1 MGMVVRK
8 EDGRIEIPLS
18 KVKLTMLIAAS
29 FAFVAIGLWILIF
42 QPKSIIFRNQLFN
55 SIMSVLAI
63 LFFGSAAIVLL
74 LKLRD
79 DNPGIT
85 IDRTGIHVNAGSV
98 SFGLIK
104 WDDIEDVK
112 AILYNNKDLM
122 LILVKNPEYYIERQ
136 NSFFNRKLMKISWKY
151 LATPITIS
159 SNSLKCSF
167 EQLKSILL
175 SKFHENCKSIKT

>member
-1 MGMVVRK
+1 MFWPFCFL
-8 EDGRIEIPLS
+8 D
-18 KVKLTMLIAAS
+18 
-29 FAFVAIGLWILIF
+29 
-42 QPKSIIFRNQLFN
+42 
-55 SIMSVLAI
+55 
-63 LFFGSAAIVLL
+63 FGAIVLL

-79 DNPGIT
+79 DKPGVT
-85 IDRTGIHVNAGSV
+85 IDHEGIHVNAGSV
-98 SFGLIK
+98 SLGLIK

-122 LILVKNPEYYIERQ
+122 VILVKNPEYYIERQ
-136 NSFFNRKLMKISWKY
+136 KSFFNRKLMKISWKY

-175 SKFHENCKSIKT
+175 SKFEENCKTIKT